1 LKFSQLNENLFIK
14 AIKVDEKLGDYD
26 SVRKLVSSVESIP
39 LDRSWRMMLEG
50 ALFEGRIGNQAEAR
64 KIFKKLLQSCKSYGP
79 VYFEASK
86 YEEREGN
93 IEESLVLCEE
103 GLDYN
108 VKYSPL
114 WFQYLRLYEKYNEKD
129 RVARFGSLQT
139 ILNEMFQNITREL
152 EWKIYIEAA

>member
-1 LKFSQLNENLFIK
+1 
-14 AIKVDEKLGDYD
+14 
-26 SVRKLVSSVESIP
+26 
-39 LDRSWRMMLEG
+39 
-50 ALFEGRIGNQAEAR
+50 
-64 KIFKKLLQSCKSYGP
+64 
-79 VYFEASK
+79 
-86 YEEREGN
+86 
-93 IEESLVLCEE
+93 LCEE

-152 EWKIYIEAA
+152 EWKIYVEAA

>member
-1 LKFSQLNENLFIK
+1 MFIK
-14 AIKVDEKLGDYD
+14 AIKIDEKLGDYKG
-26 SVRKLVSSVESIP
+26 VRNMVSSVESIP
-39 LDRSWRMMLEG
+39 LEKSWRMVLEG

-64 KIFKKLLQSCKSYGP
+64 KIFKKLLQHCKTYGP

-93 IEESLVLCEE
+93 IEESLALCEE

-114 WFQYLRLYEKYNEKD
+114 WF
-129 RVARFGSLQT
+129 
-139 ILNEMFQNITREL
+139 
-152 EWKIYIEAA
+152 